1 MAAEPVPRLS
11 PISFHS
17 AQLPELPVFLT
28 LLPTGAAQP
37 LTTKA
42 IAGTLPRAD

>member
-17 AQLPELPVFLT
+17 AQLSELPVFLT
-28 LLPTGAAQP
+28 RLPTGADQP
-37 LTTKA
+37 LTIKA
-42 IAGTLPRAD
+42 IASTLPPAD